1 MADFSLLSK
10 FPQIT
15 SADIHSDLAWSQI
28 RDIGKESSRLG
39 KIELLKEGDYPFF
52 KWVLKQVFDN
62 TIVFGLKIK
71 REEREALEAK
81 CTEGEFTIQE
91 VSFLTL
97 LASGKYTRAEAM
109 TRLEELAEHLSVDSM
124 RFMIAIINKNI
135 DAGINS
141 STINKVFKGL
151 IPTYPYMRC
160 SLPTQVNF
168 DELTWEV
175 GVYAQEKADGM
186 FNNINVSKAGE
197 VTILSRQ
204 GTMIPTDKL
213 GEGFKHLTTA
223 LSSGYQYHGEMLIR
237 DPKGKICPREIGN
250 GIINSVCKGGDIPEG
265 YTVFW
270 QLWDMIPLYAAVAKG
285 KYTEPYSFRFEK
297 LLEELKGYASVVPI
311 TTSVVYSLAEAKAFY
326 RKMLAEGK
334 EGAVLKNSTAIWR
347 DGTSKEQ
354 VKMKLVLDCDLIVK
368 GFEEGQ
374 GKFEHNLGSLICE
387 SKDGQ
392 LVTNISGF
400 GDELRREIWEHREE
414 YLDKIVTVK
423 FNDVMIKEGQPAA
436 LFLPRFVEFRED
448 KEEADDLHRILAT
461 QRQAIGG

>member
-1 MADFSLLSK
+1 MADYRMFAKLS
-10 FPQIT
+10 QLS
-15 SADIHSDLAWSQI
+15 SADIHSDLAWNQI
-28 RDIGKESSRLG
+28 QDIGKEPSRNG
-39 KIELLKEGDYPFF
+39 KIDLLKEGDYPFF

-62 TIVFGLKIK
+62 TIVFGLKVK
-71 REEREALEAK
+71 RAERALLESK
-81 CTEGEFTIQE
+81 CTEGELTTEE

-97 LASGKYTRAEAM
+97 LASGKYTRGEAL
-109 TRLEELAEHLSVDSM
+109 TRLEELADHLSVDSM

-160 SLPTQVNF
+160 SLPTQVNYN
-168 DELTWEV
+168 ELSWEV

-204 GTMIPTDKL
+204 GTIIPTDKL
-213 GEGFKHLTTA
+213 GDSFKYLANA
-223 LSSGYQYHGEMLIR
+223 LPEGYQVHGEMLIK
-237 DPKGKICPREIGN
+237 DPEGKICPREIGN

-265 YTVFW
+265 YKVFW
-270 QLWDMIPLYAAVAKG
+270 QVWDMIPLYAATAKG

-297 LLEELKGYASVVPI
+297 LCNELQGYAPVIPI
-311 TTSVVYSLAEAKAFY
+311 TTRVVYSLAEAKAFY
-326 RKMLAEGK
+326 HEMLSAGK
-334 EGAVLKNSTAIWR
+334 EGAVLKSATAIWK

-354 VKMKLVLDCDLIVK
+354 IKMKLALDCDLIIK

-387 SKDGQ
+387 SSDGK

-400 GDELRREIWEHREE
+400 GDELRKEIWMHQEN
-414 YLDKIVTVK
+414 YLDTIVTVK
-423 FNDVMIKEGQPAA
+423 FNDVMVKDGQPAA

-448 KEEADDLHRILAT
+448 KTEADDLNRILDT